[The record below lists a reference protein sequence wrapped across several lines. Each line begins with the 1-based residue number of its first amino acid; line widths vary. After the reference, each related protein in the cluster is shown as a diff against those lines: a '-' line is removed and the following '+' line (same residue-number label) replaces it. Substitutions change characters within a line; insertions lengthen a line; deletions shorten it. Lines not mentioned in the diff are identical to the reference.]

1 MYTDPTLADHEL
13 GWDDAIQRD
22 SQYVM
27 VPPGD
32 YNFRVLKVERG
43 RHPGSDNL
51 PPCNKAELTLEV
63 SNGTDKTMMTANL
76 YLHTKTEGIL
86 CAFFTAIGQRKRG
99 ESLKPRWNEV
109 VGSTGTCKL
118 GVNSYTGKQDGKKH
132 ESMQVDKWYEK
143 GHLIDAGGSAAQNA
157 ANAYGGM
164 AQSTASSY
172 GAPAQ
177 GWQPQLG
184 TTTPGVP
191 QAPAQGWPQQPA
203 QQTGWNQSTPQP
215 AALSWQQPASQ
226 PAPAAAPPLPQTG
239 WTPGAF

>member
-22 SQYVM
+22 SQYNM

-118 GVNSYTGKQDGKKH
+118 GVNSYTGKLDGKKH

-143 GHLIDAGGSAAQNA
+143 GHQIETAAAPA
-157 ANAYGGM
+157 ATANVPAYG
-164 AQSTASSY
+164 
-172 GAPAQ
+172 
-177 GWQPQLG
+177 
-184 TTTPGVP
+184 
-191 QAPAQGWPQQPA
+191 APAQGWPQQPA
-203 QQTGWNQSTPQP
+203 QQPAWNQQAPQP
-215 AALSWQQPASQ
+215 SAQSWQQPTSQ
-226 PAPAAAPPLPQTG
+226 PAPAAAPPIPQTG